1 MVVVNKVRQERLQ
14 KVVQSHSSQNSSS
27 DTPESVLISISDVH
41 FGRRER
47 EHDAY
52 GHSQE
57 ESQEA
62 RAGAFDDLRFTKKSA
77 QSACTKFKPMHAAN
91 GCPSCFPCHS
101 HEISNHTHDLCQPS
115 VEVRAG
121 SLLQSAYEQLY
132 WKTIGIFHRDGATDG
147 GGQACQ
153 S

>member
-62 RAGAFDDLRFTKKSA
+62 RAGAFDDLRFTKKISPECLHELQA
-77 QSACTKFKPMHAAN
+77 HACCKWVSK
-91 GCPSCFPCHS
+91 
-101 HEISNHTHDLCQPS
+101 
-115 VEVRAG
+115 
-121 SLLQSAYEQLY
+121 LLPLSF
-132 WKTIGIFHRDGATDG
+132 TRT
-147 GGQACQ
+147 
-153 S
+153 